1 MTRARRRPSSVRTFL
16 STILGIA
23 ILIGTAAFAAYAL
36 AREAD
41 LPQVDTMRIPLVAY
55 EAYIAAAQRAPEVSG
70 GCALDW
76 TILAGVARVESKHG
90 QMDGEHAID
99 ADGQV
104 TPPIRGMAL
113 DGNGGTKRIPDTDGG
128 AIDGDAAWDRAMGPF
143 QFIPTSWAQF
153 ARDGNGDG
161 IADPDNIHDA
171 ALSAV
176 AHLCLRQ
183 PGDLGSRG
191 ELRRALLG
199 YNASGRYADLV
210 LGWIDRYRDRPLDEL
225 LAEVPTEG

>member
-1 MTRARRRPSSVRTFL
+1 MTRARRRASPFRRLL
-16 STILGIA
+16 STLLATVILGSA
-23 ILIGTAAFAAYAL
+23 GAVAAYAL

-41 LPQVDTMRIPLVAY
+41 LPQVDMTRIPHVAY
-55 EAYIAAAQRAPEVSG
+55 EAYLSAAERAPEVAE

-76 TILAGVARVESKHG
+76 AILAGVARVESKHG
-90 QMDGEHAID
+90 QMDGAHVID
-99 ADGQV
+99 ADGRV
-104 TPPIRGMAL
+104 TPPIRGVAL
-113 DGNGGTKRIPDTDGG
+113 DGTGGTKLIPDTDGG
-128 AIDGDAAWDRAMGPF
+128 ALDDDATWDRAMGPF

-183 PGDLGSRG
+183 PGDLASRG
-191 ELRRALLG
+191 ELRRALLR

-210 LGWIDRYRDRPLDEL
+210 LGWIDRYRDRPLNEL
-225 LAEVPTEG
+225 LADIPTEG